1 MSEPSRKPFVGQRGC
16 YIMVGIWEK
25 QLTTGSWIVQSPK
38 VLFLSTPELSNADQE
53 MEAEGV
59 HGIDLAVRYTTWGLT
74 FDNVSV
80 TIIWLKILST
90 GLLYQ

>member
-1 MSEPSRKPFVGQRGC
+1 MSEPPRKPFEGQRGC
-16 YIMVGIWEK
+16 YITGGVWEK
-25 QLTTGSWIVQSPK
+25 RLTAGSWVVQSPK
-38 VLFLSTPELSNADQE
+38 VLFPSTPKLSNADQE
-53 MEAEGV
+53 MEAGGV

-74 FDNVSV
+74 FDYVSV

>member
-25 QLTTGSWIVQSPK
+25 QLTTEAELFRVLK

-59 HGIDLAVRYTTWGLT
+59 HGGWPLLLD
-74 FDNVSV
+74 
-80 TIIWLKILST
+80 ILLEDS
-90 GLLYQ
+90 LLIMCPLL